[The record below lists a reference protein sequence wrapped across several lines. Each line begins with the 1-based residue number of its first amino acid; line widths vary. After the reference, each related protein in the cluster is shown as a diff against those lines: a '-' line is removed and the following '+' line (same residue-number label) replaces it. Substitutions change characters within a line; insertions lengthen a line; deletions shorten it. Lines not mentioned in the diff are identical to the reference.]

1 MKKGQKLWI
10 REELILAIN
19 LYWKLEF
26 GKIHQ
31 RNPEVQKLAALIG
44 RTPASIV
51 YKLGN
56 FASFDPSL
64 KERGV
69 GGLSNTSKLDEE
81 IWNEFFQNFEAL
93 SYESEVLRASYENK
107 SVEELNKL
115 DFSDLPKEGLVREQL
130 VKTRVNQIFFR
141 QAILTS
147 YKNTCCITGI
157 NHPGLLVAGHIIPWS
172 VDEKNRMNPRN
183 GLCLNSLHDKAYE
196 LGLISIDSNYMIHV
210 SSKAFESMELATFE
224 YYFEKYHHQ
233 KINLPS
239 RYLPDPEL
247 LDIHFQKSLKTNF

>member
-1 MKKGQKLWI
+1 MKKGQKLWT
-10 REELILAIN
+10 REELILAFN
-19 LYWKLEF
+19 LYWKLPF
-26 GKIHQ
+26 GKLHS
-31 RNPEVQKLAALIG
+31 RTPEIIKLANLIG
-44 RTPASIV
+44 RTPSAV
-51 YKLGN
+51 GRKLGN

-69 GGLSNTSKLDEE
+69 GGLPNTSKLDEE

-107 SVEELNKL
+107 SVEELNDL

-130 VKTRVNQIFFR
+130 VKTRVNQVFFR
-141 QAILTS
+141 KAILTS

-157 NHPGLLVAGHIIPWS
+157 NHPSLLVAGHIIPWS
-172 VDEKNRMNPRN
+172 IDEKNRMNPRN
-183 GLCLNSLHDKAYE
+183 GLCLNSLHDRAYE
-196 LGLISIDSNYMIHV
+196 LGLISIDPNYKIHI
-210 SSKAFESMELATFE
+210 SSKAFESMDRATFDN
-224 YYFEKYHHQ
+224 YFEKYHHQ

-247 LDIHFQKSLKTNF
+247 LEVHFKDRFSKY